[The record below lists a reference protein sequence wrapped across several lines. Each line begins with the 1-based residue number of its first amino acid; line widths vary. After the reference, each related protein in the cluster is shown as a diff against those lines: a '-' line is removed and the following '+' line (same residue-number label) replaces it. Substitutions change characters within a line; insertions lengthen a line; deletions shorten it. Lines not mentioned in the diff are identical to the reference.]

1 MDKLFSIYRLLET
14 TAQDARNDR
23 DFALMIWLISL
34 LVVAAAATATV
45 FLVRRYRRRAAE
57 ATKQEETPTYDIETL
72 RTYYDLT
79 PREGDV
85 LGRML
90 AGDDDM
96 AIAGQ
101 LGISLSTVQSYIRHI
116 YEKTDARSFREL
128 VGACRMCEKPE
139 GPLT

>member
-1 MDKLFSIYRLLET
+1 MDKLFSTYRLLET

-23 DFALMIWLISL
+23 DFTLMIWLIVL

-72 RTYYDLT
+72 RAYYDLT